1 MATVSVYNMEGSKV
15 GTMELNDAVFG
26 AKINEHLVHMS
37 VVQYLANKR
46 QGTQKAKTRSEV
58 SGGGKKPWRQ
68 KGTGHARQG
77 STRSPQ
83 WKGGGVV
90 FAPTPR
96 DYSFKLNKKE
106 KVAALKAALT
116 SRVQDNKIYVME
128 NLALGEIKTGKMAR
142 VLNSLGVQKALIVT
156 NGTDE
161 NVYYSARNI
170 PGVKAGF
177 ITKVKTTD
185 KKTGEEKELLSS
197 TLNVYDILKYN
208 NLVITKAAAELIGE
222 VYA

>member
-1 MATVSVYNMEGSKV
+1 MANVSVYNMEGKEV

-26 AKINEHLVHMS
+26 VEVNEHLVHLA
-37 VVQYLANKR
+37 VVAQLANKR

-58 SGGGKKPWRQ
+58 SGGGRKPWRQ

-83 WKGGGVV
+83 WTGGGVV

-106 KVAALKAALT
+106 KRAALKSALT
-116 SRVQDNKIYVME
+116 SRVLENKFIVLDE
-128 NLALGEIKTGKMAR
+128 INFGEIKTKNFQN
-142 VLNSLGVQKALIVT
+142 VLNNLNVSKALVVLEDD
-156 NGTDE
+156 NRNAE
-161 NVYYSARNI
+161 LSARNI
-170 PGVKAGF
+170 AA
-177 ITKVKTTD
+177 VKTARTN
-185 KKTGEEKELLSS
+185 TI
-197 TLNVYDILKYN
+197 NVYDILKYN
-208 NLVITKAAAELIGE
+208 TVVTTKAVVEKIEE